1 MSQSRQSIQIVP
13 FQIQM
18 ELAINAIKDIIQ
30 FRVEDA
36 PKQIQIVKSFI
47 FQMDHAINAKLDTQE
62 LELQMENV

>member
-1 MSQSRQSIQIVP
+1 VP

-36 PKQIQIVKSFI
+36 LKQIQIAKSFI

>member
-1 MSQSRQSIQIVP
+1 
-13 FQIQM
+13 M

-36 PKQIQIVKSFI
+36 LKQIQIAKSFI

>member
-1 MSQSRQSIQIVP
+1 MP

-36 PKQIQIVKSFI
+36 LKQIQIAKSFI